1 MISIVLAAAVLVGAL
16 FVAAALDDTTT
27 DAPPGVVASRVQAAG
42 LLAAYHTVSVTLSD
56 RRREPVTSKAGQSPR
71 VSQS

>member
-27 DAPPGVVASRVQAAG
+27 DARVVASRVQAAG